1 MTFYKAAGL
10 TLLTLPTLLYAVES
24 ESDSQKQSAGTD
36 DIRLDD
42 QVVVGRAPLLGE
54 ASSASEGYVTQE
66 AIEIRPMLRTGEVL
80 ELVPGMV
87 VTQHSGTGKANQ
99 YFLRGFNLDHGTD
112 FSTSV
117 DGMPVNM
124 RTHGHGQ
131 GYTDLNFIIPETIES
146 LRYQKGS
153 YYAETGDFSGA
164 GSASLH
170 TARKLE
176 QNEAKLTLGQDAYQR
191 ALLMGSVEKGNGD
204 WLYAIERNTYDGP
217 WTDIEEDLDKTNLL
231 LSYAQPLAGGD
242 WRVSFMGYDNSWN
255 SADQIPERA
264 VESGLIDELGSID
277 DTVGGESSRYSVNT
291 EWSNGAWEASAY
303 AIRYNMN
310 LWSNF
315 TYFLDDPVNGDQ
327 FEQIDH
333 RNIYGGKL
341 AYQWQGELAGRTM
354 INRVGTE
361 FRYDDI
367 SEVGL
372 YQSQARDR
380 IGVVRSDEVGEFSTG
395 VFAENTLYW
404 NTRLRSVLGVRYD
417 YYSFDVDNRT
427 DINKNGIDLS
437 DNSGTASA
445 GNTSLKASLI
455 YQLSPE
461 WETYIAAGQGFHSN
475 DARGTTIE
483 VDPADG
489 SEATQVDPLVDSLGY
504 EVGLR
509 GFVNQRL
516 NTSVS
521 LWQLDLDS
529 ELLFVGDAGNT
540 EASDASRRRG
550 IELTAYYRITDIW
563 NFDVEYAHT
572 QAEFTDSGDDIPGAI
587 EDVLQTGVSADF
599 GNGWSGAARVR
610 YFGERPLIED
620 GSVKSDP
627 STVVNLQAGYRQ
639 ANWSVR
645 GEVLNLLDSDDHDID
660 YLYESQLAGEAAP
673 VEDIHY
679 HVLEPRTVRVSLAY
693 QF

>member
-24 ESDSQKQSAGTD
+24 GSDSQTLSAD

-54 ASSASEGYVTQE
+54 ASSASEGYVTQA

-87 VTQHSGTGKANQ
+87 VTQHSGTGTANQ

-112 FSTSV
+112 FSTSI

-170 TARKLE
+170 TVRKLDR
-176 QNEAKLTLGQDAYQR
+176 NEAELTLGQNAYQR
-191 ALLMGSVEKGNGD
+191 ALLMGSVEKGSGD

-217 WTDIEEDLDKTNLL
+217 WTDIEENLDKTNLL
-231 LSYAQPLAGGD
+231 LSYSQPLAGGK
-242 WRVSFMGYDNSWN
+242 WRLSLMGYDNSWN

-264 VESGLIDELGSID
+264 VTSGQIDELGSID
-277 DTVGGESSRYSVNT
+277 DTVGGESSRYSINT

-327 FEQIDH
+327 FEQVDH

-341 AYQWQGELAGRTM
+341 AYQWQDKLAGRTM
-354 INRVGTE
+354 VNRVGTE

-367 SEVGL
+367 NEVGL
-372 YQSQARDR
+372 YQSQARER

-404 NTRLRSVLGVRYD
+404 NSRLRSVLGLRYD
-417 YYSFDVDNRT
+417 FYHFDVDNRT
-427 DINKNGIDLS
+427 DINKNGVDLS
-437 DNSGTASA
+437 ANSRKASA

-483 VDPADG
+483 IDPADG
-489 SEATQVDPLVDSLGY
+489 SDATQVDPLVDSLGY
-504 EVGLR
+504 EVGVR

-550 IELTAYYRITDIW
+550 IELTAYYRITDVW
-563 NFDVEYAHT
+563 NFDAEYAHT

-610 YFGERPLIED
+610 HFGERPLIED
-620 GSVKSDP
+620 GSVKSDA
-627 STVVNLQAGYRQ
+627 STVVNLQAGYSQ

-660 YLYESQLAGEAAP
+660 YLYESQLPGESEP

-693 QF
+693 HF

>member
-24 ESDSQKQSAGTD
+24 GSDSQTQSAD

-170 TARKLE
+170 TARKLDR
-176 QNEAKLTLGQDAYQR
+176 NEAELTLGQNAYRR
-191 ALLMGSVEKGNGD
+191 ALLIGSVEKGSGD
-204 WLYAIERNTYDGP
+204 WLYAIERNTYNGP

-231 LSYAQPLAGGD
+231 LRYSQPLAGGK
-242 WRVSFMGYDNSWN
+242 WRLSLMGYDNSWN

-264 VESGLIDELGSID
+264 VTSGQIDELGSID
-277 DTVGGESSRYSVNT
+277 DTVGGESSRYSINT

-327 FEQIDH
+327 FEQVDH

-341 AYQWQGELAGRTM
+341 AYQWQDKLAGRTM
-354 INRVGTE
+354 VNRVGTE

-367 SEVGL
+367 NEVGL
-372 YQSQARDR
+372 YQSQARER

-404 NTRLRSVLGVRYD
+404 NSRLRSVLGLRYD
-417 YYSFDVDNRT
+417 FYHFDVDNRT
-427 DINKNGIDLS
+427 DINKNGVDLS
-437 DNSGTASA
+437 ANSGKASA

-483 VDPADG
+483 IDPADG
-489 SEATQVDPLVDSLGY
+489 SDATQVDPLVDSLGY
-504 EVGLR
+504 EVGVR

-550 IELTAYYRITDIW
+550 IELTAYYRITDVW
-563 NFDVEYAHT
+563 NFDAEYAHT

-587 EDVLQTGVSADF
+587 EDVLQTGVSAAF
-599 GNGWSGAARVR
+599 SNGWSGAARVR

-620 GSVKSDP
+620 GSVKSDA

-639 ANWSVR
+639 ASWSVR
-645 GEVLNLLDSDDHDID
+645 GEILNLLDSDDHDID
-660 YLYESQLAGEAAP
+660 YLYESQLPGESEP

>member
-24 ESDSQKQSAGTD
+24 GSDSQTQSAD

-170 TARKLE
+170 TARKLDR
-176 QNEAKLTLGQDAYQR
+176 NEAELTLGQNAYQR
-191 ALLMGSVEKGNGD
+191 ALLMGSVEKGSGD

-231 LSYAQPLAGGD
+231 LSYAQPLAGGK
-242 WRVSFMGYDNSWN
+242 WRLSLMGYDNSWN

-264 VESGLIDELGSID
+264 VTSGQIDELGSID
-277 DTVGGESSRYSVNT
+277 DTVGGESSRYSINT
-291 EWSNGAWEASAY
+291 EWSNGSWEASAY

-327 FEQIDH
+327 FEQVDH

-341 AYQWQGELAGRTM
+341 AYQWQGKLAGRTM
-354 INRVGTE
+354 VNRVGTE

-372 YQSQARDR
+372 YQSQARER

-404 NTRLRSVLGVRYD
+404 NTRLRSVLGLRYD
-417 YYSFDVDNRT
+417 YYNFDVDNRT
-427 DINKNGIDLS
+427 DINKNGVDLS
-437 DNSGTASA
+437 ANSGTASA

-483 VDPADG
+483 IDPADG
-489 SEATQVDPLVDSLGY
+489 SDATQVDPLVDSLGY
-504 EVGLR
+504 EIGLR

-516 NTSVS
+516 NTSIS

-550 IELTAYYRITDIW
+550 IELTAYYRITDVW
-563 NFDVEYAHT
+563 NFDAEYAHT

-645 GEVLNLLDSDDHDID
+645 GEILNLLDSDDHDID
-660 YLYESQLAGEAAP
+660 YLYESQLPGESEP
-673 VEDIHY
+673 IEDIHY
-679 HVLEPRTVRVSLAY
+679 HVLEPRTVRVSASL
-693 QF
+693 FF

>member
-24 ESDSQKQSAGTD
+24 GSDSQTLSAD

-54 ASSASEGYVTQE
+54 ASSASEGYVTQA

-112 FSTSV
+112 FSTSI

-170 TARKLE
+170 TVRKLDR
-176 QNEAKLTLGQDAYQR
+176 NEAELTLGQNAYQR
-191 ALLMGSVEKGNGD
+191 ALLMGSVEKGSGD

-231 LSYAQPLAGGD
+231 LSYAQPLAGGK
-242 WRVSFMGYDNSWN
+242 WRLSLMGYDNSWN

-264 VESGLIDELGSID
+264 VTSGQIDELGSID
-277 DTVGGESSRYSVNT
+277 DTVGGESSRYSINT

-327 FEQIDH
+327 FEQVDH

-341 AYQWQGELAGRTM
+341 AYQWQDKLAGRTM
-354 INRVGTE
+354 VNRVGTE

-367 SEVGL
+367 NEVGL
-372 YQSQARDR
+372 YQSQARER

-404 NTRLRSVLGVRYD
+404 NSRLRSVLGLRYD
-417 YYSFDVDNRT
+417 FYHFDVDNRT
-427 DINKNGIDLS
+427 DINKNGVDLS
-437 DNSGTASA
+437 ANSGKASA

-483 VDPADG
+483 IDPADG
-489 SEATQVDPLVDSLGY
+489 SDATQVDPLVDSLGY
-504 EVGLR
+504 EVGVR

-550 IELTAYYRITDIW
+550 IELTAYYRITDVW
-563 NFDVEYAHT
+563 NFDAEYAHT

-610 YFGERPLIED
+610 HFGERPLIED
-620 GSVKSDP
+620 GSVKSDA
-627 STVVNLQAGYRQ
+627 STVVNLQAGYSQ

-660 YLYESQLAGEAAP
+660 YLYESQLPGESEP

-693 QF
+693 HF

>member
-1 MTFYKAAGL
+1 MKISYLA
-10 TLLTLPTLLYAVES
+10 LLTSLSLQAPTFVLAADEQLASGNDSDIEHIEISGRDTSLL
-24 ESDSQKQSAGTD
+24 
-36 DIRLDD
+36 
-42 QVVVGRAPLLGE
+42 GRA
-54 ASSASEGYVTQE
+54 STASEGIVGKE
-66 AIEIRPMLRTGEVL
+66 DIKLRPILRTGEIL
-80 ELVPGMV
+80 EFVPGMV
-87 VTQHSGTGKANQ
+87 VTQHSGTGEANQ

-112 FSTSV
+112 FATFV

-131 GYTDLNFIIPETIES
+131 GYTDLNFIIPEVVQS
-146 LRYQKGS
+146 LSYQKGVS
-153 YYAETGDFSGA
+153 YADVGDFSGA
-164 GSASLH
+164 GSASFH
-170 TARKLE
+170 TLSNTDKGLVST
-176 QNEAKLTLGQDAYQR
+176 TLGENNYVRFMAMDSL
-191 ALLMGSVEKGNGD
+191 ALSDKDNLFV
-204 WLYAIERNTYDGP
+204 AAERNTYDGP
-217 WTDIEEDLDKTNLL
+217 WTDIEENLDKTNLL
-231 LSYAQPLAGGD
+231 LSYSQPLAGGK
-242 WRVSFMGYDNSWN
+242 WRLSLMGYDNSWN

-264 VESGLIDELGSID
+264 VTSGQIDELGSID
-277 DTVGGESSRYSVNT
+277 DTVGGESSRYSINT

-327 FEQIDH
+327 FEQVDH

-341 AYQWQGELAGRTM
+341 AYQWQDKLAGRTM
-354 INRVGTE
+354 VNRVGTE

-367 SEVGL
+367 NEVGL
-372 YQSQARDR
+372 YQSQARER

-404 NTRLRSVLGVRYD
+404 NSRLRSVLGLRYD
-417 YYSFDVDNRT
+417 FYHFDVDNRT
-427 DINKNGIDLS
+427 DINKNGVDLS
-437 DNSGTASA
+437 ANSGKASA

-483 VDPADG
+483 IDPADG
-489 SEATQVDPLVDSLGY
+489 SDATQVDPLVDSLGY
-504 EVGLR
+504 EVGVR

-550 IELTAYYRITDIW
+550 IELTAYYRITDVW
-563 NFDVEYAHT
+563 NFDAEYAHT

-610 YFGERPLIED
+610 HFGERPLIED
-620 GSVKSDP
+620 GSVKSDA
-627 STVVNLQAGYRQ
+627 STVVNLQAGYSQ

-660 YLYESQLAGEAAP
+660 YLYESQLPGESEP

-693 QF
+693 HF

>member
-1 MTFYKAAGL
+1 M
-10 TLLTLPTLLYAVES
+10 
-24 ESDSQKQSAGTD
+24 
-36 DIRLDD
+36 
-42 QVVVGRAPLLGE
+42 
-54 ASSASEGYVTQE
+54 
-66 AIEIRPMLRTGEVL
+66 
-80 ELVPGMV
+80 
-87 VTQHSGTGKANQ
+87 
-99 YFLRGFNLDHGTD
+99 
-112 FSTSV
+112 
-117 DGMPVNM
+117 
-124 RTHGHGQ
+124 
-131 GYTDLNFIIPETIES
+131 
-146 LRYQKGS
+146 
-153 YYAETGDFSGA
+153 
-164 GSASLH
+164 H

-204 WLYAIERNTYDGP
+204 WLYAIERNTYNGP

-231 LSYAQPLAGGD
+231 LSYVQPLAGGD

-327 FEQIDH
+327 FEQVDH

-354 INRVGTE
+354 VNRVGTE

-437 DNSGTASA
+437 ANSGTASA

-489 SEATQVDPLVDSLGY
+489 NEATQVDPLVDSLGY

-540 EASDASRRRG
+540 EASDESRRRG

>member
-24 ESDSQKQSAGTD
+24 GLDSQTQSAD

-117 DGMPVNM
+117 DGMPINM

-170 TARKLE
+170 TARKLDR
-176 QNEAKLTLGQDAYQR
+176 NEAELTLGQNAYRR
-191 ALLMGSVEKGNGD
+191 ALLMGSVEKSSGD

-231 LSYAQPLAGGD
+231 LSYAQPLAGGK
-242 WRVSFMGYDNSWN
+242 WRLSLMGYDNSWN

-264 VESGLIDELGSID
+264 VTSGQIDELGSID
-277 DTVGGESSRYSVNT
+277 DTVGGESSRYSINT

-327 FEQIDH
+327 FEQVDH

-341 AYQWQGELAGRTM
+341 AYQWQGKLAGRTM
-354 INRVGTE
+354 VNRVGTE

-372 YQSQARDR
+372 YQSQARER

-395 VFAENTLYW
+395 VFVENTLYW
-404 NTRLRSVLGVRYD
+404 NTRLRSVLGLRYD
-417 YYSFDVDNRT
+417 YYNFDVDNRI
-427 DINKNGIDLS
+427 DINKNGVDLS
-437 DNSGTASA
+437 ANSGTASA

-483 VDPADG
+483 IDPADG
-489 SEATQVDPLVDSLGY
+489 SDATQVDPLVDSLGY
-504 EVGLR
+504 EVGVR

-516 NTSVS
+516 NTSIS

-550 IELTAYYRITDIW
+550 IELTAYYRITDVW
-563 NFDVEYAHT
+563 NFDTEYAHT

-645 GEVLNLLDSDDHDID
+645 GEILNLLDSDDHDID
-660 YLYESQLAGEAAP
+660 YFYESQLPGESEPA
-673 VEDIHY
+673 EDIHY